1 MGIGYGRGVGDEEYF
16 PPEEESRYDFLEK
29 ITEVESIVGRSGRRI
44 EPAAQERLDGVISSL
59 RTVLSSRTASAEDFA
74 RWKGMLSLCL
84 EEHVGVAET
93 PADTGSAE
101 ALYRC
106 LGEIERGIDAS
117 G

>member
-1 MGIGYGRGVGDEEYF
+1 LATEEALAMMEYF

-29 ITEVESIVGRSGRRI
+29 ITEVEDIVGRSGRRI
-44 EPAAQERLDGVISSL
+44 EPAARERLDGVTSSL

-84 EEHVGVAET
+84 EEHVGVAQT
-93 PADTGSAE
+93 LPDTGSAE

-106 LGEIERGIDAS
+106 LGEIGREIDAS

>member
-1 MGIGYGRGVGDEEYF
+1 MMEYF

-29 ITEVESIVGRSGRRI
+29 ITEVEDIVGRSGRRI
-44 EPAAQERLDGVISSL
+44 EPAARERLDGVISSL

-84 EEHVGVAET
+84 EEHVGVAGT
-93 PADTGSAE
+93 LADTGPAE

-106 LGEIERGIDAS
+106 LGEIEREIDAS